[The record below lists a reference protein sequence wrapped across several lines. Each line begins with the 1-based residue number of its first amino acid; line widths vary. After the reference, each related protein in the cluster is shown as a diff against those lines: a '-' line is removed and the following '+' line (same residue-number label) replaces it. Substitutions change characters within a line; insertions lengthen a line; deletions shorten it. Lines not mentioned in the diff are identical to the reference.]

1 MQTYQIDIADGGTQT
16 DIPSVEVET
25 IGFGRYRI
33 LPASRLLLCSG
44 EEIPIGGRAFDLLV
58 TLLRMRGRVID
69 KNEIRKN
76 VWPSITVDESNIR
89 FQIASLRRVLGPEG
103 DLIKTI
109 PGRGYLMADPDLVPD
124 PPLTQ
129 QPMMQTSHSEFPIWL
144 KGHYEANSARE
155 QYVAVVDD
163 DATILDSLAG
173 LIRCAGFRAE
183 TFLSTRAFLESEQAN
198 PPICIVLDAWLPGQG
213 GLNFQDKLLSAGA
226 YVPIIFISGH
236 ADIAMSVRAI
246 RNGAADFLTKP
257 VRHEDLLNAITTAA
271 VASVPPYIEQYRS
284 L

>member
-1 MQTYQIDIADGGTQT
+1 MQTYQIDIPGSTQT
-16 DIPSVEVET
+16 EIPGVQVET
-25 IGFGRYRI
+25 LEFGRYRI
-33 LPASRLLLCSG
+33 LPASRLLLCCG

-58 TLLRMRGRVID
+58 TLLRMPGRVID

-76 VWPSITVDESNIR
+76 VWPSTTVDESNIR

-109 PGRGYLMADPDLVPD
+109 PGRGYLIADTDRIPEPSGSA
-124 PPLTQ
+124 PPLMPANPT
-129 QPMMQTSHSEFPIWL
+129 EFPIWL
-144 KGHYEANSARE
+144 KGQSDANPMQD
-155 QYVAVVDD
+155 QYVALVDD
-163 DATILDSLAG
+163 DATILEALAG

-183 TFLSTRAFLESEQAN
+183 TFLSTRAFLDSDQSY

-226 YVPIIFISGH
+226 YVPIIFISGY

-246 RNGAADFLTKP
+246 KNGASDFLTKP
-257 VRHEDLLNAITTAA
+257 VRHEDLLNAISTAA
-271 VASVPPYIEQYRS
+271 VASAPAYIEQYRS
-284 L
+284 S

>member
-1 MQTYQIDIADGGTQT
+1 MQTYQIEIAERSTQT
-16 DIPSVEVET
+16 DFPSAQMET
-25 IGFGRYRI
+25 MGFGRYRV
-33 LPASRLLLCSG
+33 LPASRLLLCCG

-58 TLLRMRGRVID
+58 ALLRMRGRVVD
-69 KNEIRKN
+69 KNEIRKS
-76 VWPSITVDESNIR
+76 VWPSITVDESSIR
-89 FQIASLRRVLGPEG
+89 FQIASLRRALGPEG

-124 PPLTQ
+124 PPLIQ
-129 QPMMQTSHSEFPIWL
+129 QPIMPTSHSEFPTWL
-144 KGHYEANSARE
+144 KGHYEANSAQE
-155 QYVAVVDD
+155 QYIAVVDD

-183 TFLSTRAFLESEQAN
+183 TFLSTRAFLDSDQAN

-246 RNGAADFLTKP
+246 RNGATDFLTKP

>member
-1 MQTYQIDIADGGTQT
+1 MQTYQIEIGQGSTQT
-16 DIPSVEVET
+16 DLLSVQKEMME
-25 IGFGRYRI
+25 FGRYRV
-33 LPASRLLLCSG
+33 LPASRLLLCCG

-58 TLLRMRGRVID
+58 ALLRMRGRLVD
-69 KNEIRKN
+69 KNEIRN
-76 VWPSITVDESNIR
+76 SVWPSIAVDESNIR

-109 PGRGYLMADPDLVPD
+109 PGRGYLMADPDFVPD

-129 QPMMQTSHSEFPIWL
+129 LPMMPTSHSEFPTWL
-144 KGHYEANSARE
+144 KGHYEPNSADE
-155 QYVAVVDD
+155 PYVAVVDD

-183 TFLSTRAFLESEQAN
+183 TFLSTRAFLDSEQAN

-246 RNGAADFLTKP
+246 KNGATEFLTKP

-271 VASVPPYIEQYRS
+271 VASVPPYIEQYQS